1 MKYQNYD
8 ICRIHFVIVHPKQ
21 LLKKED
27 IVSTGGEAKMIIQEG
42 LVSVNGVVE
51 TRRGRKLYSGD
62 VVEANGK
69 KIVVK

>member
-1 MKYQNYD
+1 MDNFRTDYILLQ
-8 ICRIHFVIVHPKQ
+8 Q

-27 IVSTGGEAKMIIQEG
+27 IVSPGGEAKMIIQEG

>member
-1 MKYQNYD
+1 MDNFRTDYILLQ
-8 ICRIHFVIVHPKQ
+8 Q

-27 IVSTGGEAKMIIQEG
+27 IVSTGGESKMIIQEG
-42 LVSVNGVVE
+42 LVSVNGIVE

>member
-1 MKYQNYD
+1 MDNFRTDYILLQ
-8 ICRIHFVIVHPKQ
+8 Q

>member
-1 MKYQNYD
+1 MDNFRTDYILLQ
-8 ICRIHFVIVHPKQ
+8 Q

-27 IVSTGGEAKMIIQEG
+27 IVNTGGEAKMIIQEG